1 MAAAVQ
7 RSSAVRSVLSAAGRP
22 AGCANWS
29 TSAADRPTLSRRKQS
44 RGAASLPSRA
54 LEGSGE
60 RGEGAEEDD
69 RRGRRW
75 RRREGE
81 ERGINYRMC
90 NILQF
95 VPNLFT
101 TICTKSIHYSLY
113 KIYSPRCIH
122 DDELPVVPLWYH
134 V

>member
-1 MAAAVQ
+1 MRVF
-7 RSSAVRSVLSAAGRP
+7 REKEREGGRAGGR
-22 AGCANWS
+22 AG
-29 TSAADRPTLSRRKQS
+29 
-44 RGAASLPSRA
+44 G
-54 LEGSGE
+54 
-60 RGEGAEEDD
+60 
-69 RRGRRW
+69 
-75 RRREGE
+75 REGE
-81 ERGINYRMC
+81 ERGINYKMC

-122 DDELPVVPLWYH
+122 DDELPVVPCLILCGTMSNTLWYTMSNTLWYH